1 MSEMADTPIILNLAG
16 ALSEEL
22 ASYIAAKNIRIVD
35 PETDSTVLR
44 WTHVFVRDLQDFDSI
59 GDTYQ
64 TLENDIKVISLSQP
78 RDLQNFMMNN
88 GKLVLDENW
97 LKGPFGTFLLD
108 KFFQEFSGVTLSDN
122 YPKFRELGSFNIAN
136 PFNTGEYLD
145 HLVYNAFENG
155 MSALSIKTYFD
166 HLLMFL
172 TSLKNKGRVGF
183 PIEVSYG
190 NFGDVYGLQMHF
202 FSENMQMEDITN
214 SLTSSITKT
223 PEEYLL
229 YIALQ
234 SSDFFDFTY
243 IPEVSKVVITGLW
256 TKNEEIKSDNR
267 GMMFSV
273 AGARAPAQ
281 SMPETSAPFVLNE
294 GEIED
299 LSSMVTPA
307 GVEDVKIIPAQI
319 EEETVT
325 VISASAPEEEV
336 VTTVKGS
343 KAEEEAKTKIKGS
356 REEEDKTVTKI
367 SGAKE
372 DKDNFKVTL
381 GGSKE
386 EKKEKMSVKSL
397 GGSGEKGHGM
407 FDFSDRNVVKD
418 GTSTAGESKKNA
430 PLFKVSG
437 PSNREKELE
446 AKLFEVQLQADQL
459 KSKLMTSLSELK
471 VQKETQARLAKIK
484 DDAIKIIAPDAPSR
498 LEQILPKEP
507 NKVPSERETKLAEEF
522 RQMERLT
529 RKVQLES
536 EQKETNLSR
545 EIEKLTRH
553 LSLKDTMIEKTRETY
568 TKALEKKDQDIA
580 EMESRLEQANKH
592 LTGGGVQAQATVVK
606 ELERQAQNQNKMIE
620 MYKAKISNLS
630 AIIDSSKSDDG
641 NYKDEAKKLQLLND
655 SMKQQLE
662 MTKKEITKLQERAGS
677 DATQLMALK
686 QERAKL
692 SESLKKMEQN
702 ARLSGQVAAGNQ
714 QNDVELK
721 RLQAQVQLLETYL
734 KDSNSK
740 AKDLE
745 MKLQTAT
752 VVNRNNN
759 AAEDGQSKV
768 KINHLENSVKK
779 LTQDLVES
787 RNQLAEMK
795 KETNKLRQEK
805 TALQNSFDKA
815 KKDLEKFEKKP
826 ATPGKKSA

>member
-1 MSEMADTPIILNLAG
+1 MNEMENTPIILNLAG
-16 ALSEEL
+16 ALSSEL
-22 ASYIAAKNIRIVD
+22 AGYLTAKKIRVVD
-35 PETDSTVLR
+35 PNTESVLLG
-44 WTHVFVRDLQDFDSI
+44 WTHIFVRDLENFDAV
-59 GDTYQ
+59 GDTYG
-64 TLENDIKVISLSQP
+64 TLENNIKVISLSQP
-78 RDLQNFMMNN
+78 TDLQNFMMNN
-88 GKLVLDENW
+88 GKLVLDESW
-97 LKGPFGTFLLD
+97 LTGSFGTFLLD
-108 KFFQEFSGVTLSDN
+108 KFFQEYSGVTLSDN
-122 YPKFRELGSFNIAN
+122 YPKFRELGSFNITN

-183 PIEVSYG
+183 PVEVSYG

-202 FSENMQMEDITN
+202 FSENMQMEDVTN

-229 YIALQ
+229 YVALQ

-256 TKNEEIKSDNR
+256 NKDENIKTQNK

-273 AGARAPAQ
+273 AGAQAVAP
-281 SMPETSAPFVLNE
+281 SMPDSSTPFILNE

-299 LSSMVTPA
+299 LSSMVSPA
-307 GVEDVKIIPAQI
+307 GSEEVRIIPAHI
-319 EEETVT
+319 EEEEVVT
-325 VISASAPEEEV
+325 VISGGEPEEEA

-343 KAEEEAKTKIKGS
+343 QD
-356 REEEDKTVTKI
+356 EEDKTVTKI
-367 SGAKE
+367 SGTKTE
-372 DKDNFKVTL
+372 KDNFKVTL
-381 GGSKE
+381 AGSKE
-386 EKKEKMSVKSL
+386 EKKEGMSVKSL
-397 GGSGEKGHGM
+397 SGGTEKGGGM
-407 FDFSDRNVVKD
+407 FDFSNRNVVKE
-418 GTSTAGESKKNA
+418 GTAGTTGNKKGA

-437 PSNREKELE
+437 PTNREKELE
-446 AKLFEVQLQADQL
+446 AKLLEVQIQADQL

-471 VQKETQARLAKIK
+471 VQKDTQAKLEKIK
-484 DDAIKIIAPDAPSR
+484 EETKKIVVPDAPSR

-507 NKVPSERETKLAEEF
+507 NKVPSERETKLADEF

-553 LSLKDTMIEKTRETY
+553 LTLKDTMIEKTRETY
-568 TKALEKKDQDIA
+568 TKALEKKEQ
-580 EMESRLEQANKH
+580 EMAALQARLEQANKH
-592 LTGGGVQAQATVVK
+592 MASGGATGQSTVVK
-606 ELERQAQNQNKMIE
+606 ELERQAQNQTKMIE
-620 MYKAKISNLS
+620 MYKAKITTLS
-630 AIIDSSKSDDG
+630 SIIDSSKSDDG
-641 NYKDEAKKLQLLND
+641 NFKDEAKKLQMSND
-655 SMKQQLE
+655 VMKQQLE
-662 MTKKEITKLQERAGS
+662 MTKKEVVKLQERATA
-677 DATQLMALK
+677 DNTQMMALK

-692 SESLKKMEQN
+692 MESLKKMEQN
-702 ARLSGQVAAGNQ
+702 ARLSGQAAAGNQ

-721 RLQAQVQLLETYL
+721 RMQAQVQLLETYL

-752 VVNRNNN
+752 VVNRNNT

-787 RNQLAEMK
+787 RNQMAEMK